1 MLILSII
8 IFQISLT
15 KIKSVSTP
23 CNVDLQALLTYAA
36 TGSTSQI
43 FLELSGAMVGSVE
56 ECMSMT
62 PPTGQTC
69 CAGTLTPLDNTLI
82 YPLTSIIICLQTSM
96 NYTFQAYF
104 DGIKEKFSLIKNL
117 EMNKCINYGYLNCA
131 GGNALNAEICS
142 KYQLNPEESGSYD
155 SCCLMNYD
163 EKDGSAAKKCF
174 AANKKDID
182 SLKQAVKDMKNQG
195 YKGVVVDCFQRYL
208 KLEFWFSL
216 FLVFIVF

>member
-8 IFQISLT
+8 IFQISMI
-15 KIKSVSTP
+15 KIKSVSSP
-23 CNVDLQALLTYAA
+23 CNVDLQQLMTLAA
-36 TGSTSQI
+36 TGTMQDI
-43 FLELSGAMVGSVE
+43 LGELSGAVVPSVE
-56 ECMSMT
+56 TCMSMN
-62 PPTGQTC
+62 PPAGQTC
-69 CAGTLTPLDNTLI
+69 CAGTLTPVENPLI
-82 YPLTSIIICLQTSM
+82 STPIIICLQTLM

-104 DGIKEKFSLIKNL
+104 DGIKDQFSLIKDL
-117 EMNKCINYGYLNCA
+117 KMNKCINYGYLNCA

>member
-15 KIKSVSTP
+15 KIKSVSSP

-36 TGSTSQI
+36 AGSTRQI
-43 FLELSGAMVGSVE
+43 FNELVGAMVGSE
-56 ECMSMT
+56 EDCMRMT

-69 CAGTLTPLDNTLI
+69 CVGTLTPTDTTI
-82 YPLTSIIICLQTSM
+82 ISPMTSIKICLQTSM

-104 DGIKEKFSLIKNL
+104 DGIKDQFSLIKSFV
-117 EMNKCINYGYLNCA
+117 MNKCIEYGYLNCA
-131 GGNALNAEICS
+131 GGKALNAEICS